1 MIDLI
6 TIVFSEEIDYLRTQA
21 ESVSL
26 YVPHVNNIYV
36 VVNDDDAVCDLI
48 DTAWWQQHQQ
58 QVKIIPYSKWNYTN
72 RVNGWE
78 NQQLLKLLA
87 ASEADSEW
95 SMVLDAKTWFVQTL
109 DYTRLFDSDHRP
121 TVGLQRTVP
130 VFQSSKEFVEQHYS
144 IALDA
149 VLGPAGVPFLFH
161 TKTVCAMIN
170 EFDDFV
176 EFFQVHVRYPHFV
189 TEFYLYSA
197 YVLHLYQTYEVLYN
211 KTQYYGCCNIADF
224 DVPAFDEHFARM
236 QSDTQLL
243 TVSIH
248 RRSYP
253 LLSTEQL
260 TKWSQFLLSKQI
272 NTISTWRPQWHSNLT
287 LP

>member
-6 TIVFSEEIDYLRTQA
+6 TVVFREEIDYLRTQA

-26 YVPHVNNIYV
+26 YVPTINNIYV
-36 VVNDDDAVCDLI
+36 VVNDDDGVCDLI
-48 DTAWWQQHQQ
+48 DTAWWAQHADR
-58 QVKIIPYSKWNYTN
+58 VKIVPYSKWGYQTW
-72 RVNGWE
+72 VLGWE

-87 ASEADSEW
+87 ASEADSSW
-95 SMVLDAKTWFVQTL
+95 SMVLDTKTWFIQPL
-109 DYTRLFDSDHRP
+109 IYTKLFDSYGKP
-121 TVGLQRTVP
+121 TVGLQQTVP
-130 VFQSSKEFVEQHYS
+130 VFQSSREFVEQYYDVS
-144 IALDA
+144 LLE
-149 VLGPAGVPFLFH
+149 VLGPAGVPFMFH
-161 TKTVCAMIN
+161 TKSVSDMIAG
-170 EFDDFV
+170 FDNFID
-176 EFFQVHVRYPHFV
+176 FFQVHVRHPHFV

-197 YVLHLYQTYEVLYN
+197 YILSQHGTYEALYN

-236 QSDTQLL
+236 QSDDRLL
-243 TVSIH
+243 TVSVH

-253 LLSTEQL
+253 LLSKEQL

-272 NTISTWRPQWHSNLT
+272 NTLSTWRDKWHSI